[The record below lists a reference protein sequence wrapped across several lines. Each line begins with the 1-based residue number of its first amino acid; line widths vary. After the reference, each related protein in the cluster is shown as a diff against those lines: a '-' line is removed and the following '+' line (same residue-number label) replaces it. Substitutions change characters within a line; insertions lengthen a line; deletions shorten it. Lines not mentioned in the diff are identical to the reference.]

1 METSVQS
8 SQQYPPR
15 VEILGIGVDPVSM
28 EEALARIE
36 RFIEEG
42 VPRMVVTADSSGIVE
57 AQSDVQWKDIL
68 LNADLVTPD
77 SAGVVWASRRLG
89 SPVRDRVSGVDLV
102 ERICHLSSIKG
113 WRLFFLGAGKGVADQ
128 AADKMR
134 LKYPGVNIVGTHDG
148 FFPKSDE
155 ISVVAEVRSVAPDVV
170 FVAMGI
176 PKQEKF
182 IAEHL
187 YELGAKVAMGVGG
200 TFDVLSGSVRRAPKL
215 LQRLRLEWLW
225 RLVLRPSKWRKN
237 ILLPKFWWQVITS
250 KKVRD

>member
-1 METSVQS
+1 MEISVQS
-8 SQQYPPR
+8 GHQYPPR

-36 RFIEEG
+36 RFIKDG
-42 VPRMVVTADSSGIVE
+42 VPRMVITADSSGIVE
-57 AQSDVQWKDIL
+57 AQSDVQWRDIL

-89 SPVRDRVSGVDLV
+89 SPVKDRVSGVDLV
-102 ERICHLSSIKG
+102 ERLCHLSSING
-113 WRLFFLGAGKGVADQ
+113 WRLFFLGAGKGIAEQ

-148 FFPKSDE
+148 YFPKSDE
-155 ISVVAEVRSVAPDVV
+155 VSVVAEVRGTSPDVV

-187 YELGAKVAMGVGG
+187 YEFGAKVAMGVGG
-200 TFDVLSGSVRRAPKL
+200 TFDVLSGSVRRAPRWVQK
-215 LQRLRLEWLW
+215 LRLEWFW
-225 RLVLRPSKWRKN
+225 RLILRPSKWRKN
-237 ILLPKFWWQVITS
+237 ILLPKFWWRVVTS
-250 KKVRD
+250 TKARN

>member
-36 RFIEEG
+36 RFIAEG
-42 VPRMVVTADSSGIVE
+42 IPRMVVTADSSGIVE